1 MKQQKDW
8 YIGTDYYVDYKEKQI
23 QAEELDLTEPLER
36 QLHEQAEL
44 YYILEGR
51 GEAWVNGT
59 RFALERGSFL
69 CLYMYHFYRI
79 RSTDAPLKAVR
90 ISFYIG
96 HFMSMCLEENPK
108 NVNAMLVYDTSPLV
122 QLDLAEQAVVEGLAH
137 TAVREQSQPRFG
149 SQNMVSY
156 LTMQLHILHCRY
168 ALERLKDPV
177 PSGREGLGI
186 WQLIQQIIL
195 TTDKP
200 FTLQAAARERGVS
213 AGYLNKQIK
222 LASGYTFFQL
232 QKFGKI
238 LNACALLHF
247 PELSMEY
254 ISGLLH
260 FSNLQ
265 DFYRVFR
272 RYMHKSPQEYRK
284 QDIFRPV
291 ERSPDCGSALLFLQY
306 LHLNFSRKITP
317 ATLAQEFHMKE
328 YTVCRIFEQV
338 YQMTFSEMLEQIR
351 VQYAC
356 AYLTGSD
363 VKITQISERCGFESF
378 STFHRTF
385 RKHCFVSPGAY
396 RKNQI

>member
-8 YIGTDYYVDYKEKQI
+8 YIGTDYYVDYKEKRI

-36 QLHEQAEL
+36 QLHEQA
-44 YYILEGR
+44 
-51 GEAWVNGT
+51 
-59 RFALERGSFL
+59 
-69 CLYMYHFYRI
+69 
-79 RSTDAPLKAVR
+79 
-90 ISFYIG
+90 
-96 HFMSMCLEENPK
+96 
-108 NVNAMLVYDTSPLV
+108 
-122 QLDLAEQAVVEGLAH
+122 VVESLVH
-137 TAVREQSQPRFG
+137 TAVQEQRRPRFG

-168 ALERLKDPV
+168 ALERLKDPA
-177 PSGREGLGI
+177 PSGTEEPEI

-195 TTDKP
+195 TTAKP
-200 FTLQAAARERGVS
+200 FTLQATARERGVS

-265 DFYRVFR
+265 NFYRVFR
-272 RYMHKSPQEYRK
+272 RYMHKSPQEYRE

-291 ERSPDCGSALLFLQY
+291 ERAPDCGSALLFLQY
-306 LHLNFSRKITP
+306 MHLNFSK
-317 ATLAQEFHMKE
+317 
-328 YTVCRIFEQV
+328 
-338 YQMTFSEMLEQIR
+338 
-351 VQYAC
+351 
-356 AYLTGSD
+356 
-363 VKITQISERCGFESF
+363 
-378 STFHRTF
+378 
-385 RKHCFVSPGAY
+385 
-396 RKNQI
+396 KNQAET

>member
-1 MKQQKDW
+1 MKEQKDW
-8 YIGTDYYVDYKEKQI
+8 YIGTDYYVDYKEKRI
-23 QAEELDLTEPLER
+23 QVQQLVVEEPVEQ
-36 QLHEQAEL
+36 QLHEQAEM
-44 YYILEGR
+44 YYILEGS

-59 RFALERGSFL
+59 SFPLGRGSFL

-79 RSTDAPLKAVR
+79 RSTGAPLKAVH

-122 QLDLAEQAVVEGLAH
+122 QLDSAEQAVVENLVR
-137 TAVREQSQPRFG
+137 TAVQEQSQPRFG
-149 SQNMVSY
+149 SHNMLSY

-168 ALERLKDPV
+168 ALERLKDPL
-177 PSGREGLGI
+177 PSEAEGI

-195 TTDKP
+195 TTAKP
-200 FTLQAAARERGVS
+200 FTLQEAAKERGVS
-213 AGYLNKQIK
+213 PGYLNKQIK
-222 LASGYTFFQL
+222 LSCGYTFFQL

-238 LNACALLHF
+238 INACALLHF

-272 RYMHKSPQEYRK
+272 RYMRKSPQEYRE

-291 ERSPDCGSALLFLQY
+291 ERAPDCGSALLFLQY
-306 LHLNFSRKITP
+306 MHLNFSRPITP

-328 YTVCRIFEQV
+328 YTVCRIFDQV
-338 YQMTFSEMLEQIR
+338 YQMAFAEMLEQIR

-356 AYLTGSD
+356 AYLAGSD
-363 VKITQISERCGFESF
+363 VKITEISERCGFESL
-378 STFHRTF
+378 STFHRAF
-385 RKHCFVSPGAY
+385 RKHCFVSPGDY